1 MNSEQSAPAG
11 RGGTAACGA
20 SAPQDALCPVVSV
33 IVPAYNAEGWLQG
46 CVDSLRA
53 QTVTDWECILV
64 DDGSADGTPALC
76 DRIAGQDSRFRVV
89 HQANG
94 GLSRARNAGMAQ
106 ARGRYFVFLDADDRI
121 GRRELEYALQ
131 AQGQHPD
138 ALVIWNSS
146 RDPEE
151 VRRRQDEPFAVQVLP
166 RSQMEIAHYS
176 GNISLLFVHAW
187 NKLFQADRIRQ
198 SGLAFD
204 PELGWA
210 RTSGGEDVDFVRRY
224 LALLPPDPPIAYLPT
239 PLYCHTLNT
248 ADSIIRTVVERNAAA
263 GAEALD
269 EPVPGYL
276 AAILEEFGERARRVP
291 GIWKMPAEQ
300 VFPFMQHY
308 LRSVCFGLWCAR
320 RLGEPLPR
328 GFWKDERLQKLLG
341 WCAAHRVHIAYWLPL
356 RLRWRRM
363 AENMY
368 VWSQLR
374 DPNFGHFDW
383 LFYYLEGAKKWTRPD
398 TL

>member
-1 MNSEQSAPAG
+1 MSETTPA
-11 RGGTAACGA
+11 
-20 SAPQDALCPVVSV
+20 VSI
-33 IVPAYNAEGWLQG
+33 IVPAYNAERWLQG
-46 CVDSLRA
+46 CVDSIRA
-53 QTVTDWECILV
+53 QTMEDFECILV

-76 DRIAGQDSRFRVV
+76 DRIAQTDARFRVV
-89 HQANG
+89 HQPNG
-94 GLSRARNAGMAQ
+94 GLSRARNAGMEQ
-106 ARGRYFVFLDADDRI
+106 ARGRYTVFLDADDCI
-121 GRRELEYALQ
+121 APRELEYAVR
-131 AQGQHPD
+131 AQQENPD

-146 RDPEE
+146 RSPEE
-151 VRRRQDEPFAVQVLP
+151 IGQHRNDAYQVQVLL
-166 RSQMEIAHYS
+166 RSQMEITHYS
-176 GNISLLFVHAW
+176 GNISMLFVHAW
-187 NKLFQADRIRQ
+187 NKLFQTDTIRRN
-198 SGLAFD
+198 GLLFD

-224 LALLPPDPPIAYLPT
+224 MACLSEDPLIAYLPM

-248 ADSIIRTVVERNAAA
+248 TDSIIRTVVERNAAA
-263 GAEALD
+263 GSLLD
-269 EPVPGYL
+269 EPQPGYL
-276 AAILEEFGERARRVP
+276 SHILAELGEKAARVP
-291 GIWKMPAEQ
+291 GLWDMSAEQ

-308 LRSVCFGLWCAR
+308 MRTLCFGLWCAR
-320 RLGEPLPR
+320 QLHEPLPR

-341 WCAAHRVHIAYWLPL
+341 WCAGHHIHIAYWLPL

-363 AENMY
+363 AERMY